1 MKLTNEDVEEIL
13 RLLDGVGY
21 DELHVETDTFS
32 LSLSRT
38 GERDWVQQRTVTRE
52 PVIDRPDPARELPG
66 PAAGAPA
73 GSGSPV
79 DAISP
84 PADSRDTGN
93 ANTALAEVRA
103 PLPGTFYRAAR
114 PGAAP
119 FVEIGAPVEPATVVA
134 IVETMKLM
142 NSVHAGVAGVIE
154 QIGVG
159 DAQPVAQGAV
169 LMRIRPTPP

>member
-13 RLLDGVGY
+13 RLLDGAGY

-38 GERDWVQQRTVTRE
+38 GEGDWVQQRAVTRE
-52 PVIDRPDPARELPG
+52 PVIDRPHPALVQPG

-79 DAISP
+79 DAISR

-169 LMRIRPTPP
+169 LMRIRPTKP

>member
-13 RLLDGVGY
+13 RLLDGAGY
-21 DELHVETDTFS
+21 DELHVDTGTFS

-38 GERDWVQQRTVTRE
+38 GEGDWVQQRSVTRE
-52 PVIDRPDPARELPG
+52 PVIEGPDPSSL
-66 PAAGAPA
+66 AAGHSQPGDA
-73 GSGSPV
+73 G
-79 DAISP
+79 DEEL
-84 PADSRDTGN
+84 ADPG
-93 ANTALAEVRA
+93 LAEVRA

-142 NSVHAGVAGVIE
+142 NSVHAGIAGVIE

>member
-1 MKLTNEDVEEIL
+1 MRLVTVHRLKPGRLTVEGTL
-13 RLLDGVGY
+13 AYQVTASRLARACNHARLAVPSGAG
-21 DELHVETDTFS
+21 
-32 LSLSRT
+32 T
-38 GERDWVQQRTVTRE
+38 G
-52 PVIDRPDPARELPG
+52 L
-66 PAAGAPA
+66 
-73 GSGSPV
+73 
-79 DAISP
+79 
-84 PADSRDTGN
+84 AD
-93 ANTALAEVRA
+93 VRA

-114 PGAAP
+114 PGAPP

-169 LMRIRPTPP
+169 LMRIRPTRP

>member
-1 MKLTNEDVEEIL
+1 MLLTNEDVEEIL
-13 RLLDGVGY
+13 RLLDGAGY
-21 DELHVETDTFS
+21 DELHVETATFR

-38 GERDWVQQRTVTRE
+38 GEGDWVQQRAITRE
-52 PVIDRPDPARELPG
+52 PVVDRPDPSRVQAQHSQ
-66 PAAGAPA
+66 PAAA
-73 GSGSPV
+73 G
-79 DAISP
+79 DAEV
-84 PADSRDTGN
+84 ADTG
-93 ANTALAEVRA
+93 LAEVRA
-103 PLPGTFYRAAR
+103 PLPGTFYRAVR

-119 FVEIGAPVEPATVVA
+119 FVEIGATVEPATVVA

-142 NSVHAGVAGVIE
+142 NSVHAGVAGIIE